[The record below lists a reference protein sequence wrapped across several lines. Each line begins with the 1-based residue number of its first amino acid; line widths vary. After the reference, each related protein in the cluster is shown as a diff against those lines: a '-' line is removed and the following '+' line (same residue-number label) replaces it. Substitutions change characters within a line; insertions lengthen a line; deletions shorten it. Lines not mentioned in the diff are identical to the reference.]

1 MKIKIRA
8 YRKKKG
14 ATMIAQKVENQK
26 FFIVKFVYYVIIF
39 LLIWFVIKYL
49 LGLIM
54 PFIFGYMIAA
64 LVQPAAYVLRKR
76 LKINRKAAGIITVF
90 MFILIFGGLLL
101 LLITKAVSEFVAV
114 SSMIPSV
121 FEQLSMAISHLSLNI
136 AQYIDTLPV
145 AFSKQVENSL
155 LSVSA
160 ELLKLSSISSGVV
173 SFAMNIVSSVP
184 GLLFEII
191 ITIVSACFI
200 SMDYGT
206 IRGFV
211 LRQLPTKYQPW
222 VCDIKEFFFITIA
235 KLIRAYFTL
244 MIITFVELC
253 IGLTLLRVPHSIA
266 VAAIIALVDI
276 LPVLG
281 TGSVLIPWII
291 IEILM
296 GNAFLAVGL
305 LIVFAIIVVVR
316 NIFEPK
322 IVGHHIGLYPL
333 VTLVSM
339 FIGLKMLGVGG
350 MFLFPIVVIIV
361 KHMQDTGKIKLW
373 KD

>member
-1 MKIKIRA
+1 
-8 YRKKKG
+8 
-14 ATMIAQKVENQK
+14 MIAQKVENQK
-26 FFIVKFVYYVIIF
+26 FFIIKFVYYVIIF

-121 FEQLSMAISHLSLNI
+121 FEQLSVAISHLSLNI

-339 FIGLKMLGVGG
+339 FIGLKMLGVSG

-373 KD
+373 KN